1 MALKDECLKQ
11 RPDDYT
17 LAWFQERFQEVIKGY
32 RGATHAVNRSLAD
45 YEDCLQAV
53 KALQSRCDT
62 LESQR
67 DADRARIGE
76 LQAELLA
83 TTDKT
88 DKMAEWIKTNC
99 SKCRP
104 AKAKEVGDTGNKRT

>member
-99 SKCRP
+99 TQC
-104 AKAKEVGDTGNKRT
+104 KREHATKPRDPNS

>member
-83 TTDKT
+83 ATDKT

-99 SKCRP
+99 SKC
-104 AKAKEVGDTGNKRT
+104 KREHATKPRDPNS